1 MILRNIVYSVC
12 GAVLAVAMTCPVFVF
27 AKSTCVVAVDGDA
40 DYKSIAKALEKGCKN
55 IRVRE
60 GTYADTVTIGKDVQ
74 VRGDS
79 RKAVK
84 VTGGVVLQQGAQLRD
99 VTVAGSGGITA
110 EKGAHVRVINT
121 TITGAKIG
129 VMAAGGG
136 AVYLDNVSIRDS
148 GKGMYMQ
155 FGTKVTIKKCTV
167 EDNKEE
173 GIDLRANTDGSI
185 TGCTIVGNGES
196 GIEVILGR
204 SNLTIS
210 GNTIKKN
217 KSSGIATQ
225 FYPEAKKEGDVRITK
240 NTITGNSHYA
250 INCKKPSGGKS
261 HAGYWDNSLTMTGN
275 TMSGNKHG
283 DFSDACKLADQTM
296 EHATMTRA
304 EIAEAQARLEEEQR
318 KKEEAIATAKTE
330 RQKAAEQKAQEEQAR
345 QEEERRRKEQEE
357 HDART
362 VVDAEAR
369 LGEIVAL
376 QEMARTLQERMTSRP
391 AWKVFF
397 VGVDKVASGQIAESV
412 LQQRQNVQEV
422 HALIATIGDIA
433 QHDDLAAR
441 ADDVAHVADEL
452 EDFLVYQQE
461 RFSLFGWMRK

>member
-1 MILRNIVYSVC
+1 M
-12 GAVLAVAMTCPVFVF
+12 CPVFAF
-27 AKSTCVVAVDGDA
+27 AKNTCIVAKDGDA
-40 DYKSIAKALEKGCKN
+40 DHKSIAKALEKGCKD

-60 GTYADTVTIGKDVQ
+60 GVYVDTVTISRDVQ
-74 VRGDS
+74 VRGDGS
-79 RKAVK
+79 KAVK
-84 VTGGVVLQQGAQLRD
+84 ITGGVVLQHGAQLRD
-99 VTVAGSGGITA
+99 VAVVGSGGIVA
-110 EKGAHVRVINT
+110 EKGAHVKIINT
-121 TITGAKIG
+121 AITGAKIG

-136 AVYLDNVSIRDS
+136 AVYLDNVSIRDG

-167 EDNKEE
+167 ENNKEE

-185 TGCTIVGNGES
+185 TGCTITSNGES

-217 KSSGIATQ
+217 KASGIAAQ

-240 NTITGNSHYA
+240 NTIVSNSHYG

-261 HAGYWDNSLTMTGN
+261 SAGYWDNSLTMIGN

-304 EIAEAQARLEEEQR
+304 EITAAATLRAEEEQ
-318 KKEEAIATAKTE
+318 KQQEAL
-330 RQKAAEQKAQEEQAR
+330 RVAQEEKQKIAQQKAEEEKAR
-345 QEEERRRKEQEE
+345 QEEEQRQREQKE
-357 HDART
+357 HDARI
-362 VVDAEAR
+362 VVDTETQ
-369 LGEIVAL
+369 LGEVTAL
-376 QEMARTLQERMTSRP
+376 QDAARILQEQMVARP

-397 VGVDKVASGQIAESV
+397 VGVDKSATGQIAESV
-412 LQQRQNVQEV
+412 LQQRQKVQEV
-422 HALIATIGDIA
+422 HVLIATISDTTA
-433 QHDDLAAR
+433 QYDDLAAR
-441 ADDVAHVADEL
+441 VDEVAHVADEL
-452 EDFLVYQQE
+452 EDFLAQQKE
-461 RFSLFGWMRK
+461 RFSLFGWMKK

>member
-1 MILRNIVYSVC
+1 MMFHKVVC
-12 GAVLAVAMTCPVFVF
+12 GVCAVVLTMGLLSPVFVT
-27 AKSTCVVAVDGDA
+27 AKNTCTVAKDGDA
-40 DYKSIAKALEKGCKN
+40 EYKSIAKALEKECTD

-60 GTYADTVTIGKDVQ
+60 GVYHDAITIDKDVT
-74 VRGDS
+74 VRGDD
-79 RKAVK
+79 KKK
-84 VTGGVVLQQGAQLRD
+84 VTIIGDVTMKSGAQLRN
-99 VTVAGSGGITA
+99 VTVKAARGVTA
-110 EKGAHVRVINT
+110 VEGATV
-121 TITGAKIG
+121 TITDTVIVGAKIG
-129 VMAAGGG
+129 IRAAGGG
-136 AVYLDNVSIRDS
+136 KVTLDDVTVRDG

-155 FGTKVTIKKCTV
+155 FGTKVAIKNCRV
-167 EDNKEE
+167 EDNAEE

-318 KKEEAIATAKTE
+318 KKEEAIAAAKTE

-452 EDFLVYQQE
+452 EDFLVQQQE